1 MHLQD
6 NVLRNNEQEQLFNAG
21 ELQGEKKHVSLL
33 RVFLELFLGMPRITP
48 CDDCVFV
55 VNIILHEKL
64 RTYLNGA
71 SRSCTSCRKLMM
83 AFAFFTIVN

>member
-1 MHLQD
+1 M
-6 NVLRNNEQEQLFNAG
+6 QENCK
-21 ELQGEKKHVSLL
+21 EKKKHVPLL

-64 RTYLNGA
+64 R
-71 SRSCTSCRKLMM
+71 
-83 AFAFFTIVN
+83 IHI